1 MNKNNKIIQGHKQ
14 GLVLG
19 LLIILISLL
28 LSVLIPVAP
37 VIGVAL
43 LVSGIYTYRHNTDV
57 YMRTIAIFAIAA
69 GIMMILIIIFVLLW
83 SYAPTQTGTI
93 SLNGV

>member
-1 MNKNNKIIQGHKQ
+1 MNKNNNIIQGHKQ

-43 LVSGIYTYRHNTDV
+43 LVSGIYTYQHNTDV
-57 YMRTIAIFAIAA
+57 YMR
-69 GIMMILIIIFVLLW
+69 
-83 SYAPTQTGTI
+83 I
-93 SLNGV
+93 SN